1 MEGEV
6 PGSYDS
12 TYGTY
17 DVVVVGGGIV
27 GLATAY
33 ALSRRVDDPKVLLLE
48 KETELARH
56 QTGHNSGVIHSG
68 IYYPP
73 GSLKARFA
81 IEGGEKLTAF
91 CDERGIPYKRC
102 GKVLVAT
109 EEGEV
114 PALERLYRR
123 GIEHGLDLRW
133 LSPEGLREH
142 EPHARGEAAI
152 YVPETGIVDY
162 ATVSAALAQEVECSG
177 SKITLGA
184 RVTGVEDSSKGVTVH
199 TSRGDF
205 RARLLVNCAGLYS
218 DRLAAMCG
226 VETRMRIIP
235 FRGEYYGLVP
245 RRRYL
250 VKNLIYPVPDPAF
263 PFLGVHFTR
272 TVDGEIEA
280 GPNAVLGLARE
291 GYEKLK
297 VSPGDLREIL
307 GYPPFWRL
315 ARNYWRVG
323 LSETLRSL
331 SRRGFARSLG
341 KLVPEVRETDLVRM
355 PAGVRAQAL
364 SEEGRLVDD
373 FAIFEGESSIHVCN
387 APSPAATA
395 CLPIGE
401 TIAERAAEKWG
412 A

>member
-1 MEGEV
+1 MDSRGYGQRS
-6 PGSYDS
+6 PGQ
-12 TYGTY
+12 TY

-33 ALSRRVDDPKVLLLE
+33 ALSQRPDNPRVLLLE
-48 KETELARH
+48 KETEIARH

-81 IEGGEKLTAF
+81 IEGGRKLTAF
-91 CDERGIPYKRC
+91 CDEQEISYERC

-109 EEGEV
+109 EEGEL
-114 PALERLYRR
+114 PALERLYER
-123 GIEHGLDLRW
+123 GIEHGLSLQW
-133 LSPEGLREH
+133 LSPEGLREY
-142 EPHARGEAAI
+142 EPHACGVAAI
-152 YVPETGIVDY
+152 HVPETGIVDY
-162 ATVSAALAQEVECSG
+162 GAVAVALAREVERSG

-199 TSRGDF
+199 TSRGNL

-226 VETRMRIIP
+226 VQTRMKIIP

-245 RRRYL
+245 DRRYL
-250 VKNLIYPVPDPAF
+250 VKSLIYPVPDPAF

-291 GYEKLK
+291 GYDKLK
-297 VSPGDLREIL
+297 VSPKDLREIF
-307 GYPPFWRL
+307 GYRPFWRL

-331 SRRGFARSLG
+331 SRRGFARSLQ
-341 KLVPEVRETDLVRM
+341 KLVPEVEERDLVRM

-364 SEEGRLVDD
+364 SEDGALVDD
-373 FAIFEGESSIHVCN
+373 FAIFEGESSVHVCN

-401 TIAERAAEKWG
+401 TIAERVTQKWR

>member
-1 MEGEV
+1 MEV
-6 PGSYDS
+6 ATPGSHES
-12 TYGTY
+12 TF
-17 DVVVVGGGIV
+17 DVVIVGGGIV

-33 ALSRRVDDPKVLLLE
+33 ALTQRPDNTKVLLLE
-48 KETELARH
+48 KETKLALH

-81 IEGGEKLTAF
+81 IEGGKKLTAF
-91 CDERGIPYKRC
+91 CDEQGISYERC

-109 EEGEV
+109 EEGEL
-114 PALERLYRR
+114 PALERLYDR
-123 GIEHGLDLRW
+123 GIEHGLHVKW
-133 LSPEGLREH
+133 LSPDSLRDR
-142 EPHARGEAAI
+142 EPHTKGEAAI
-152 YVPETGIVDY
+152 HVPETGIVDY
-162 ATVSAALAQEVECSG
+162 RAVSAAL
-177 SKITLGA
+177 SKEIERAGGKLVRGA
-184 RVTGVEDSSKGVTVH
+184 RVTGVDDSSKGARVRTDW
-199 TSRGDF
+199 GEF

-226 VETRMRIIP
+226 VDTGMKIIP
-235 FRGEYYGLVP
+235 FRGEYYGLIP
-245 RRRYL
+245 EKRYL
-250 VKNLIYPVPDPAF
+250 VKNLVYPVPDPAF

-272 TVDGEIEA
+272 TVDGDIEA

-291 GYEKLK
+291 GYGKLK
-297 VSPGDLREIL
+297 VNTGDLREIL
-307 GYPPFWRL
+307 GHRPFWAL
-315 ARNYWRVG
+315 ARNYWRIG

-331 SRRGFARSLG
+331 SRRGFARSLQ
-341 KLVPEVRETDLVRM
+341 KLIPEVGKRDLVKM

-364 SEEGRLVDD
+364 AADGTLVDD

-401 TIAERAAEKWG
+401 EIAERTLHKLTR
-412 A
+412 